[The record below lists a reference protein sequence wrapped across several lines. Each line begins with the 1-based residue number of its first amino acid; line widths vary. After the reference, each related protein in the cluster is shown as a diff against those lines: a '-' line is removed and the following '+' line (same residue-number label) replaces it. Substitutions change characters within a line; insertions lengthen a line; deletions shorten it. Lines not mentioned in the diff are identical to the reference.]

1 MFVFSDGIL
10 HVTCLELTTNS
21 SQDDLIESSQ
31 QSTEDVWN
39 VVVACV
45 HLCMLLY
52 CIMHCVLLCKS
63 KQLLCVQLHIC
74 TFFEWCKKCCEIFLL
89 KSASCILNT
98 LMSNM
103 VNNILWFFLWLIV
116 DPWYY
121 LSAQWVSDCWVL
133 ELSAFCEKVSD
144 EVVRKIPVVLLV
156 IFTETHPKFF
166 DKSCSEMRISWRRA
180 LLRYRYRTSL

>member
-21 SQDDLIESSQ
+21 SQDVLIESSQ

-121 LSAQWVSDCWVL
+121 FSAQWVSDCWVL

-166 DKSCSEMRISWRRA
+166 DKSCSEMRISWCPA